1 MIAPFFLCMNEKI
14 RSRSLYI
21 KIMLK
26 YSIILICKQNKN
38 APGAPTQSMV
48 LADQQLEEKV
58 IEGLAV
64 GCCRGL
70 V

>member
-1 MIAPFFLCMNEKI
+1 MLEHGRVA
-14 RSRSLYI
+14 I
-21 KIMLK
+21 KN
-26 YSIILICKQNKN
+26 S
-38 APGAPTQSMV
+38 PSAPTQSMV

-70 V
+70 L